1 MKIGIMG
8 DTHGNTYQLNKA
20 MELLRDC
27 EMVLHTGD
35 FYRDIRTLPIEQQK
49 KITAVAGNCD
59 YQKNIPSEKIID
71 VSGKRLFLCH
81 GHHFGVKTGLN
92 RLYYKA
98 LEVGANIAIFGHTHV
113 PALVEENGI
122 FLVNPGS
129 ASEPRIAS
137 EPTCL
142 RLHLQEPFRSEF
154 LAISS

>member
-8 DTHGNTYQLNKA
+8 DTHGNTYQLKKA

-27 EMVLHTGD
+27 EKVLHTGD
-35 FYRDIRTLPIEQQK
+35 FYRDIQTLPIGQQK

-59 YQKNIPSEKIID
+59 YQKNIPSEEVID

-81 GHHFGVKTGLN
+81 GHLFGVKTSLN

-98 LEVGANIAIFGHTHV
+98 LEVGADIAVFGHTHV
-113 PALVEENGI
+113 PTLVEENGI

-129 ASEPRIAS
+129 ASEPRIDS
-137 EPTCL
+137 SPTCL
-142 RLHLQEPFRSEF
+142 RLHLQEPSTSEF
-154 LAISS
+154 LVISS